1 MSPFWYYVICDAG
14 FDLPSLVDASS
25 VLLSG
30 VVFLV
35 LLQLFVTRYYT
46 MMQAADGVGTGYL
59 WNDPAFYKYSN
70 WF

>member
-1 MSPFWYYVICDAG
+1 MSPFCTTLFVTLV
-14 FDLPSLVDASS
+14 DLPSLVDASS

-46 MMQAADGVGTGYL
+46 MMHAADGVGAGYL